1 MVRVNVDLCL
11 LQACHCFSVLSFLS
25 HARQVIWSCDVA
37 CEQELSYLQYCTPF
51 HIIMP
56 KKSWASN
63 EQLDWLFGHLP
74 DFRRAQEAK
83 TTPSF
88 FTKIYQEFHS
98 QWPLSSP
105 TAEEIADDDG
115 NAEQAQTTKEKASE
129 SVSDGFL
136 YWIY

>member
-1 MVRVNVDLCL
+1 ML
-11 LQACHCFSVLSFLS
+11 
-25 HARQVIWSCDVA
+25 WSCDVA

-56 KKSWASN
+56 KKTWTSE

-74 DFRRAQEAK
+74 DFYRAQEA
-83 TTPSF
+83 TSF
-88 FTKIYQEFHS
+88 FTKIYQESHS

-105 TAEEIADDDG
+105 TAKEIAADDG
-115 NAEQAQTTKEKASE
+115 NTEQAQTTKENTSE
-129 SVSDGFL
+129 SVSNEFL